1 MNVRTFLVFAV
12 ASTAL
17 LTAAVHVPTAA
28 LAYAQTA
35 AQDDAINLV
44 DQLGQKAVKLLS
56 DTSLDEQA
64 KRAGFDELIN
74 RDFDMPLIGKF
85 VLGKYWRRATDEQK
99 SEYQS
104 LFKQY
109 IVATYQKRIGDYSGE
124 NLKIIKAKPLN
135 KKEFL
140 VQSIIVRP
148 KGPPIKLDWR
158 VRRSKTGNGQKIVDI
173 VVENVSMAL
182 THREEFSSVISRNSA
197 GVDGLIKKL
206 RDHVGEEK
214 S

>member
-1 MNVRTFLVFAV
+1 MNVRTLLVVAA

-17 LTAAVHVPTAA
+17 LTATVHVPTAA

-35 AQDDAINLV
+35 TQEDAINLV

-56 DTSLDEQA
+56 NDSLDDQA
-64 KRAGFDELIN
+64 KREGFNALIDQ
-74 RDFDMPLIGKF
+74 DFDMPLIGKF
-85 VLGKYWRRATDEQK
+85 VLGKHWRKATDEQK
-99 SEYQS
+99 AEYQS

-140 VQSIIVRP
+140 VHSEIVRP
-148 KGPPIKLDWR
+148 KGPPVKLDWR
-158 VRRSKTGNGQKIVDI
+158 VRRSKTGDGQKIIDI

-182 THREEFSSVISRNSA
+182 THREEFSAVISRNSA

-206 RDHVGEEK
+206 RTHIGE
-214 S
+214 SDS